1 MIISCGEALV
11 DLMPDAVPGGGPM
24 NVAVTCARLG
34 APTAFLGKV
43 STDSHG
49 DAIWKHLQE
58 SGVDV
63 SLTQRGPQPTC
74 RAEVIGDPPVF
85 RFHGE
90 HTADVFVEPPD
101 PTLLD
106 GGPHLLHGGTLS
118 IFREPGA
125 DVLAELAESIDGIV
139 SFDPNVRPQI
149 IEPLGRETWEPWFDR
164 WVAAASIFRASDDDL
179 AWIWP
184 DRDEHDIAAELLAAG
199 MVVVLATRATDVT
212 VHTAAGHVTVPVV
225 PVDVVDTVGAGDS
238 FCGGVLTQLWERD
251 IRTVG
256 GLATVTLGEW
266 RDIVAFANSV
276 AGITVGRQGADPPRR
291 VELPAQYT

>member
-11 DLMPDAVPGGGPM
+11 DLMPEPVPGGGPM

-43 STDSHG
+43 STDAHG
-49 DAIWKHLQE
+49 DAIWAHLE
-58 SGVDV
+58 DSDVDLR
-63 SLTQRGPQPTC
+63 LTQRGPEPTC

-90 HTADVFVEPPD
+90 ATADVFVEAPD
-101 PTLLD
+101 PVLLA

-125 DVLAELAESIDGIV
+125 AVLADLAETIEGIV

-149 IEPLGRETWEPWFDR
+149 IEPAGRAAWQPWFDR

-184 DRDEHDIAAELLAAG
+184 GRDEHDIAAELLSRGLVA
-199 MVVVLATRATDVT
+199 VLATRATEVT
-212 VHTAAGHVTVPVV
+212 VHTAAGFVTVPVA

-238 FCGGVLTQLWERD
+238 FCGGVLTRVWELG
-251 IRTVG
+251 IRTPG
-256 GLATVTLGEW
+256 ALATVTLDEW
-266 RDIVAFANSV
+266 REIVAFAISV
-276 AGITVGRQGADPPRR
+276 AGVTVGRHGADPPRR
-291 VELPAQYT
+291 HEL